1 MSGLLRRRRKALGQ
15 SPAHPAI
22 AISVI
27 RADRR
32 LQRRL
37 EGQAGDLGPRLR
49 HKAGSHFLH
58 DAVCDLHPRKGTYGT
73 QLHATLP
80 HFSGKWGYITGIS
93 LNLGATSHKRS
104 YISAACRAPKGFGK
118 ASFSLTEA
126 KLSFEGHGP
135 VSQTLQRSCGVR

>member
-1 MSGLLRRRRKALGQ
+1 MAHVYGTKPVPTSFTMPFVISTLG
-15 SPAHPAI
+15 
-22 AISVI
+22 
-27 RADRR
+27 
-32 LQRRL
+32 
-37 EGQAGDLGPRLR
+37 
-49 HKAGSHFLH
+49 
-58 DAVCDLHPRKGTYGT
+58 KGTYGT

-135 VSQTLQRSCGVR
+135 VSQVLTRSCGVR